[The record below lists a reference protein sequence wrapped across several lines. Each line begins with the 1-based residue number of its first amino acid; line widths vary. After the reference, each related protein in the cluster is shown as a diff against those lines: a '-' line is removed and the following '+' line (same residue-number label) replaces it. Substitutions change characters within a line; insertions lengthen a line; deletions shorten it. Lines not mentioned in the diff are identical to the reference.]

1 MLRYARRIPLG
12 TGKKMRSF
20 SLSDLSLLQ
29 VKIFLAAAEEL
40 NFTRAAERC
49 SVTQP
54 TVSRSIEALEK
65 QTGLILFIRERG
77 KMRLTPAGRSLRR
90 DFADALD
97 IMGQGLNRAWELQ
110 QGYRNSIAVSYVE
123 ASRMDFILE
132 MAAAFKAE
140 NGLVKIHW
148 RLIDEPDGTVKGLLS
163 YDTDVAITHLHFM
176 DQLRASP
183 ELACRELLEMPLS
196 VFMLK
201 SNPLSNRSSISVSD
215 LKSQKVIFPKES
227 SYDHYANSVLGIFAN
242 EGVTPMMAARVSS
255 TGEGVLNLQED
266 DEVIILNHLASLA
279 NRTDCVG
286 VPLENSRSGLVI
298 AMRAADAD
306 NPVIAGFVDFA
317 VAYMKGL

>member
-1 MLRYARRIPLG
+1 
-12 TGKKMRSF
+12 MRSF
-20 SLSDLSLLQ
+20 SLADLSFLQ

-77 KMRLTPAGRSLRR
+77 KMRLTPAARSLYR
-90 DFADALD
+90 DFSDAFD
-97 IMGQGLNRAWELQ
+97 IMGQGLNHAWELQ
-110 QGYRNSIAVSYVE
+110 QGYSNSIVVSYVD
-123 ASRMDFILE
+123 ASRIDFVLE

-140 NGLVKIHW
+140 NSLVKIHW
-148 RLIDEPDGTVKGLLS
+148 RLIDDPNDTVNSLLS
-163 YDTDVAITHLHFM
+163 YDTDVAITHIHFM
-176 DQLRASP
+176 DQLGASP

-201 SNPLSNRSSISVSD
+201 SNPLSGRSSITVSD

-227 SYDHYANSVLGIFAN
+227 SYDHYANSVLSIFAN
-242 EGVTPMMAARVSS
+242 EGVAPMMAARVGS

-266 DEVIILNHLASLA
+266 DEVIILNRLASLA
-279 NRTDCVG
+279 HRTDCVD
-286 VPLENSRSGLVI
+286 VPLESSRSGLAI
-298 AMRAADAD
+298 ATRAADA
-306 NPVIAGFVDFA
+306 NAPVIASFVDFA
-317 VAYMKGL
+317 IAYMKGF